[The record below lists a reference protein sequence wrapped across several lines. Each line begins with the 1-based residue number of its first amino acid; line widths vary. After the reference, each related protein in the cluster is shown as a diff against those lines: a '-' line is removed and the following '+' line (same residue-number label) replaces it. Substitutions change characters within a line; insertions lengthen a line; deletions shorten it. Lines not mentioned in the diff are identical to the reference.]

1 MRSVKYYNSK
11 RLKGLTFKR
20 GDKVYLLFQ
29 NLKTKQPSRKL
40 NYVKIRPFRIK
51 EVIGLVNYRL

>member
-1 MRSVKYYNSK
+1 MRLVKYYNSK

-20 GDKVYLLFQ
+20 GDKVYLLCQ

-40 NYVKIRPFRIK
+40 NYVKIRPFKIK
-51 EVIGLVNYRL
+51 EVIGLVNY